1 MHAAAHMPRG
11 PCNALGVVRHPH
23 LLLWAVLKKKDE
35 KPWQVLTDRSLEAGG
50 GGLGSVNRQ
59 PHLPQPIM

>member
-1 MHAAAHMPRG
+1 MRMHAAAHMPRG

-35 KPWQVLTDRSLEAGG
+35 KPWQVLTAS
-50 GGLGSVNRQ
+50 
-59 PHLPQPIM
+59 